1 MRYLLKQLE
10 NNAKA
15 FDVDDEMLGEDSDD
29 PFSETKSKNSTYLLN
44 CNFSHNFHHF

>member
-15 FDVDDEMLGEDSDD
+15 FDIDDEMLGEDSDD
-29 PFSETKSKNSTYLLN
+29 PFLKLN
-44 CNFSHNFHHF
+44 QNIHDRCQGAK